1 MELETHLLRW
11 IMHHDATHGGRVPL
25 PDSIIVEKAKLI
37 ARDAE
42 LEFDPGE
49 FNFSTKWLYKWK
61 QRNNIKHTQ
70 LHGEGEAA
78 NLTSVAI
85 VR

>member
-1 MELETHLLRW
+1 MSLAQLYC
-11 IMHHDATHGGRVPL
+11 
-25 PDSIIVEKAKLI
+25 KLI

-61 QRNNIKHTQ
+61 QRNNIKHSR
-70 LHGEGEAA
+70 LHGEGEEA
-78 NLTSVAI
+78 N
-85 VR
+85 